1 MQYLTCNDETVK
13 YLRHGLRLLP
23 RLLPLP
29 PLLLDGSQLELV
41 VLTLLPSV
49 SVLGLLGLLH
59 KVLQLLKI
67 FSGGNIGLDLVHWNK
82 VCFQIRKLNIM
93 DLSNLLLDSRVQ
105 MVDWMFL
112 TRSEMPAEELE
123 GSENVLFIYFYKNS
137 VLKIFYQNVWNP
149 CSQFPQES

>member
-1 MQYLTCNDETVK
+1 MTTYSNQQHHDMFCALETLTMTTASFPGLATLTLVIVISRSKSRNVLTCDDETVK

-82 VCFQIRKLNIM
+82 VCFQIGELKNM
-93 DLSNLLLDSRVQ
+93 DL
-105 MVDWMFL
+105 
-112 TRSEMPAEELE
+112 
-123 GSENVLFIYFYKNS
+123 
-137 VLKIFYQNVWNP
+137 
-149 CSQFPQES
+149 